1 MAVTHIRRKP
11 EELEI
16 ILRRAKETDLIRKA
30 DLLSGSSDPDNIFDS
45 HSINA
50 EHPFGVLVLFGNS
63 GECNE
68 LLPDSPRVDNLDWLE
83 RLIASY
89 QAYPA
94 ISRSYFEE
102 KRQAYLRDIR
112 RFRHLNSRPTG
123 AEKERN
129 RLETAVRNANMQKE
143 WIQKENTDRL
153 RKIRLIEEE
162 IREYERALEA
172 RRGQVDNTDKIKAA
186 EEKTGTLRLD
196 IEQDTARLR
205 DLAARIDALRAERA
219 MTNAELSPTTSRLQE
234 LEERRLTGEHD
245 NLASRLNDKTDQ
257 LKKLE
262 DTLEE
267 LTAQN
272 TGMPNVG
279 ELMTSIG
286 KSRKDLAE
294 AQQQLDGGHR
304 MISNLDLRVEILA
317 ARLEA
322 IRRETSAQPEEIE
335 GAYIAAVARA
345 EDLLTA
351 WISASAE
358 FRRILDVDGIS
369 GKELVEA
376 IFFAS
381 GPLCAAGQGACRYL
395 DGAGVSLDTQLL
407 YDTREECTGFRH
419 TVVFEQ

>member
-11 EELEI
+11 EELTT
-16 ILRRAKETDLIRKA
+16 ILRRVKETDLIRKA
-30 DLLSGSSDPDNIFDS
+30 DLLSESSNPDNIFNS
-45 HSINA
+45 HAINA
-50 EHPFGVLVLFGNS
+50 EQPFGVLVLFGNS

-89 QAYPA
+89 QTYPA
-94 ISRSYFEE
+94 ISRNYFEE

-112 RFRHLNSRPTG
+112 RFRHLNSKPAG
-123 AEKERN
+123 AQKERT
-129 RLETAVRNANMQKE
+129 RLETAMRNANVQKE
-143 WIQKENTDRL
+143 WVQKENTDRL

-162 IREYERALEA
+162 IREYERALES
-172 RRGQVDNTDKIKAA
+172 RRGQVDNSAQIRAA
-186 EEKTGTLRLD
+186 EEKTGSLKLD

-205 DLAARIDALRAERA
+205 DLAARIEALRAERA
-219 MTNAELSPTTSRLQE
+219 MTDAQRSPTTSRLQE
-234 LEERRLTGEHD
+234 LEEARLTGEHD
-245 NLASRLNDKTDQ
+245 SLASQLNDKTDQ

-262 DTLEE
+262 DTLESLASQE
-267 LTAQN
+267 A
-272 TGMPNVG
+272 GKPNVN
-279 ELMTSIG
+279 ELMSSIG
-286 KSRKDLAE
+286 KSRKNLEE
-294 AQQQLDGGHR
+294 AQQALDGGHR

-335 GAYIAAVARA
+335 NAYIAAVARA

-351 WISASAE
+351 WISSSAE
-358 FRRILDVDGIS
+358 FRRILNVDGIS

-381 GPLCAAGQGACRYL
+381 GPLCAAGQGACQYL
-395 DGAGVSLDTQLL
+395 EGAGVSLDTQLL
-407 YDTREECTGFRH
+407 YDTREERAGFRR

>member
-1 MAVTHIRRKP
+1 M
-11 EELEI
+11 
-16 ILRRAKETDLIRKA
+16 
-30 DLLSGSSDPDNIFDS
+30 
-45 HSINA
+45 
-50 EHPFGVLVLFGNS
+50 LFGNS

-89 QAYPA
+89 QTYPA
-94 ISRSYFEE
+94 ISRNYFEE

-112 RFRHLNSRPTG
+112 RFRHLNSKPAG
-123 AEKERN
+123 AQKERT
-129 RLETAVRNANMQKE
+129 RLETAMRNANVQKE
-143 WIQKENTDRL
+143 WVQKENTDRL

-162 IREYERALEA
+162 IREYERALES
-172 RRGQVDNTDKIKAA
+172 RRGQVDNSAQIRAA
-186 EEKTGTLRLD
+186 EEKTGSLTLD

-205 DLAARIDALRAERA
+205 DLAARIEALRAERA
-219 MTNAELSPTTSRLQE
+219 MTDAQRSPTTSHLQE
-234 LEERRLTGEHD
+234 LEEARLTGEHD
-245 NLASRLNDKTDQ
+245 SLASQLNDKTDQ

-262 DTLEE
+262 DTLESLASQE
-267 LTAQN
+267 A
-272 TGMPNVG
+272 GKPNVN
-279 ELMTSIG
+279 ELMNSIG
-286 KSRKDLAE
+286 KSRKNLEE
-294 AQQQLDGGHR
+294 AQQALDGGHR

-335 GAYIAAVARA
+335 NAYIAAVARA

-351 WISASAE
+351 WISSSAE

-381 GPLCAAGQGACRYL
+381 GPLCAAGQGACQYL
-395 DGAGVSLDTQLL
+395 EGAGVSLDTQLL
-407 YDTREECTGFRH
+407 YDTREERTGFRR